1 MTPEAFVSAK
11 IREEA
16 PTLGLIL
23 FRNNSGAMTDAK
35 GRMLRFGL
43 GNDSQAACR
52 KRKSSDLI
60 GVWSPYGVFVAI
72 EVKRPG
78 WVFKGTPREVA
89 QQNFINEIN
98 ESGGIAFFAS
108 SWKEVY
114 QKITS
119 YMENRVD
126 SPVRTAYV

>member
-1 MTPEAFVSAK
+1 MTVTPEAFVSTK

-16 PTLGLIL
+16 PSLGLIL

-35 GRMLRFGL
+35 GRSVRFGL
-43 GNDSQAACR
+43 GNDSQALCR

-60 GVWSPYGVFVAI
+60 GVWSPYGVFIAI

-78 WVFKGTPREVA
+78 WTFKGTPREVA

-108 SWKEVY
+108 SWKDVY

-119 YMENRVD
+119 QMEIRVD
-126 SPVRTAYV
+126 NPV